1 MTLTTDLID
10 DPERICVGAVAGAFG
25 VRGEVRVKSFCAQPE
40 AIGSFDP
47 LTDDTGTKRF
57 ELTLM
62 RPVKGGYAARMS
74 GVVTR
79 EDAEALRG
87 LRLFAPR
94 ASLPSL
100 PDDEFYH
107 ADLVGLEVVDTGGK
121 RLGTVRAVHDF
132 GAGDLLEI
140 LGGGLRQSV
149 MLPFTK
155 DAVPTVDLAAGRI
168 VADPPLGI
176 FPEDDKDAADKDAAD
191 KDGADKDGADKD
203 GDDKDGDDT
212 RGEPGV

>member
-1 MTLTTDLID
+1 MTQTTDPIND
-10 DPERICVGAVAGAFG
+10 DPERVCVGAVAGAFG
-25 VRGEVRVKSFCAQPE
+25 VRGEVRVKSFCATPE
-40 AIGSFDP
+40 AIGGYDP
-47 LTDDTGTKRF
+47 LTDESGARTF

-79 EDAEALRG
+79 EDAEAFKG

-121 RLGTVRAVHDF
+121 RLGTVTAVHDF

-155 DAVPTVDLAAGRI
+155 DAVPTVDLAAGRV
-168 VADPPLGI
+168 VADPPAGI
-176 FPEDDKDAADKDAAD
+176 FPDDDKAEDDKPDAEPAA
-191 KDGADKDGADKD
+191 
-203 GDDKDGDDT
+203 
-212 RGEPGV
+212 

>member
-1 MTLTTDLID
+1 MSMTQPPEMTD
-10 DPERICVGAVAGAFG
+10 PHGEAERVCVGAVAGAFG
-25 VRGEVRVKSFCAQPE
+25 VRGEARIKSFCAEPE
-40 AIGSFDP
+40 AISSYAP
-47 LTDDTGTKRF
+47 LTDEAGTRVF

-62 RPVKGGYAARMS
+62 RPVKGGFAGRIS

-79 EDAEALRG
+79 EDAEALKG

-94 ASLPSL
+94 DALPSL

-121 RLGTVRAVHDF
+121 RLGTVRGVYDF

-149 MLPFTK
+149 MVPFTR
-155 DAVPTVDLAAGRI
+155 AAAPTVDLAAGRI
-168 VADPPLGI
+168 VIDPPLGI
-176 FPEDDKDAADKDAAD
+176 FPDDAKPDDAGPDDAGPD
-191 KDGADKDGADKD
+191 EGAGEGAA
-203 GDDKDGDDT
+203 
-212 RGEPGV
+212 